1 MKVMTGLVIYVA
13 LAAPDVA
20 SACRRSPDPAAL
32 MSRRYTTVAV
42 VRIGD
47 LIPTSPSNPEH
58 EWRAMATRVSVV
70 EGAEP
75 ALNLLLGHAEI
86 PNCREHRPAPRT
98 GSTGLRTSTVSAAP
112 IVSYTMRG
120 HSISPAG
127 SIRDLAAPRRDEGPS
142 MIMYAS
148 TIAALTMQLGPPPP

>member
-1 MKVMTGLVIYVA
+1 MAMKVMTGLVIYVA

-86 PNCREHRPAPRT
+86 PNCRERRPAPRT
-98 GSTGLRTSTVSAAP
+98 GEYWVAYIDGVGGPDSVIYNAWPLDFARRLDPRFSGAP
-112 IVSYTMRG
+112 AR
-120 HSISPAG
+120 
-127 SIRDLAAPRRDEGPS
+127 
-142 MIMYAS
+142 
-148 TIAALTMQLGPPPP
+148 